1 MDFLPHIALDK
12 VGYALA
18 ATANIIFFLL
28 LLVTRVKNLPR
39 LLLLGW
45 TLVCSGWACYYL
57 FSAAAPYSTRL
68 SILSELLRY
77 YVLLLFL
84 LAVLHSGSASF
95 SQLARNKAARLLTA
109 ALLLWYPLC
118 YWQLVSDNLMF
129 TGSLALCI
137 LQLAFLEALY
147 RKAGDDKWQY
157 KPMVIS
163 LGLCLLFDF
172 VLLAES
178 ALFGQVDSQLWA
190 ARGFVCAM
198 LIPLMLLSVRR
209 ISAWGISVYVSRD
222 IVLQSSLVLASGVY
236 LCLIA
241 IAGFYIRYIGGN
253 WSNLLQTTFIALGFA
268 MLALLL
274 FSGALRRKLKV
285 YIEKHFFANKF
296 DYRLKWLELTRLLR
310 QIDLSKANQYDTI
323 LQAWLSAVGYSRGCL
338 VQLLPNSGPQLL
350 AMVNRAPLTP
360 DEITLITRYTAT
372 YALQHWIVDLSDPDD
387 SFVRAQQDLTNLD
400 LQLLL
405 PIHADG
411 ELWGLCMIN
420 APDIDKQ
427 KLNWELRDYLM
438 LVTEQAAS
446 CLLLMEASKT
456 LSENA
461 QFAAFSRMS
470 AFVVHDLKNVKAQID
485 LILDNANKHRHNP
498 AFIADTFDTL
508 ASMQQRLGNM
518 LSQLGNKRNHSE
530 SATAFDAAEVIQ
542 QVITQRCAAKK
553 PLPQLQV
560 QQPCQ
565 LQLNKE
571 RFASVIYHL
580 LDNAQHAT
588 AENGNILATLSTED
602 ACLVLQITDNGCGMS
617 EDFIRLRLFKPF
629 DSTKGNSGMG
639 VGAYD
644 ALHFAQ
650 QHNGQL
656 LVKSCEGSGTT
667 FTLKLP
673 LPSTATRL

>member
-1 MDFLPHIALDK
+1 MDFLPYLALDK

-18 ATANIIFFLL
+18 AAASLIFFLL
-28 LLVTRVKNLPR
+28 LVVTRVKNLPR

-45 TLVCSGWACYYL
+45 TLICCAWAAYYL
-57 FSAAAPYSTRL
+57 LYTVTPYSS
-68 SILSELLRY
+68 SISLLFELLRY

-84 LAVLHSGSASF
+84 ISALNSVTSNF
-95 SQLARNKAARLLTA
+95 SLLIRNKAAQLLTA
-109 ALLLWYPLC
+109 ILLLWYPLC
-118 YWQLVSDNLMF
+118 YWQLISDNLIF

-147 RKAGDDKWQY
+147 RRAGDDRWQY

-178 ALFGQVDSQLWA
+178 ALFAQVDNQLWA
-190 ARGFVCAM
+190 ARGYVCAALLPFM
-198 LIPLMLLSVRR
+198 ILSVRR

-222 IVLQSSLVLASGVY
+222 IVLQSSLVLASGAY

-253 WSNLLQTTFIALGFA
+253 WSNLLQATFFALGFA
-268 MLALLL
+268 MLAFLL

-285 YIEKHFFANKF
+285 FIEKHFFANKF

-310 QIDLSKANQYDTI
+310 QIDLSKANQYDAI
-323 LQAWLSAVGYSRGCL
+323 LHAWLSAVGYSRGCL
-338 VQLLPNSGPQLL
+338 VRLPYTTTPYCL
-350 AMVNRAPLTP
+350 AITNRSELTP
-360 DEITLITRYTAT
+360 DELELISRYKQRFAD
-372 YALQHWIVDLSDPDD
+372 QHWIVDLSDLDN
-387 SFVRAQQDLTNLD
+387 SFVKQQQDLYNLD
-400 LQLLL
+400 VQLLL
-405 PIHADG
+405 PIHAEG

-420 APDIDKQ
+420 TPDIDKQ
-427 KLNWELRDYLM
+427 QLNWELRDYLM

-446 CLLLMEASKT
+446 YLLLMEASKVF
-456 LSENA
+456 SENA

-485 LILDNANKHRHNP
+485 LTLQNAKKHRHNP
-498 AFIADTFDTL
+498 EFIEDTFDTL
-508 ASMQQRLGNM
+508 SAMQQRLENM
-518 LSQLGNKRNHSE
+518 LAQLSCKRLNNDVVSI
-530 SATAFDAAEVIQ
+530 FDAADVIQ
-542 QVITQRCAAKK
+542 HVITQRCAAKK
-553 PLPQLQV
+553 PLPQLRVLKQ
-560 QQPCQ
+560 CQ
-565 LQLNKE
+565 LQLNKD
-571 RFASVIYHL
+571 RFSSVIYHL

-588 AENGNILATLSTED
+588 AENGRIDVSLDVQQAQFI
-602 ACLVLQITDNGCGMS
+602 LQITDNGCGMS
-617 EDFIRLRLFKPF
+617 ADFISTRLFKPF

-656 LVKSCEGSGTT
+656 LVKSTEGIGTT
-667 FTLKLP
+667 FTLTLP
-673 LPSTATRL
+673 LH

>member
-1 MDFLPHIALDK
+1 MDFLPHLALDK

-18 ATANIIFFLL
+18 AIASFVFFLL
-28 LLVTRVKNLPR
+28 LLVTRVKNLQR
-39 LLLLGW
+39 LLLLCW
-45 TLVCSGWACYYL
+45 TLVCCVWASYYL
-57 FSAAAPYSTRL
+57 LYAVTPYSTKASL
-68 SILSELLRY
+68 LFELLRY

-84 LAVLHSGSASF
+84 ITALNSATNSF
-95 SQLARNKAARLLTA
+95 RLLLQNKAMLLITA
-109 ALLLWYPLC
+109 TVLVWYPLC
-118 YWQLVSDNLMF
+118 YWQLISDNLIF

-147 RKAGDDKWQY
+147 RRSGNDRWQY

-178 ALFGQVDSQLWA
+178 ALFAQVDNQLWA
-190 ARGFVCAM
+190 ARGYVCAALLP
-198 LIPLMLLSVRR
+198 LIIVSVRR

-222 IVLQSSLVLASGVY
+222 IVLQSSLVLASGGY

-241 IAGFYIRYIGGN
+241 IAGFYIRYVGGN
-253 WSNLLQTTFIALGFA
+253 WSNLLQATFFALGFA
-268 MLALLL
+268 MLAFLL

-285 YIEKHFFANKF
+285 FIEKHFFANKF
-296 DYRLKWLELTRLLR
+296 DYRQKWLELTRMLR
-310 QIDLSKANQYDTI
+310 QIDLSKARQYDAI

-338 VQLLPNSGPQLL
+338 VRLPNSTSPHCL
-350 AMVNRAPLTP
+350 AVANRALLTA
-360 DEITLITRYTAT
+360 DELTLISRYQASF
-372 YALQHWIVDLSDPDD
+372 AKQHWIVDLSDKES
-387 SFVRAQQDLTNLD
+387 SFVRQQQDLTQLD
-400 LQLLL
+400 VQLIL

-420 APDIDKQ
+420 TPDVDKQ
-427 KLNWELRDYLM
+427 QLNWELRDYLM
-438 LVTEQAAS
+438 LVTEQTAS
-446 CLLLMEASKT
+446 YLLLMEASKIF
-456 LSENA
+456 SENA

-485 LILDNANKHRHNP
+485 LTLQNAKKHRHNP
-498 AFIADTFDTL
+498 EFIEDTFDTL
-508 ASMQQRLGNM
+508 SAMQQRLENM
-518 LSQLGNKRNHSE
+518 LAQLNNKRHQNETVS
-530 SATAFDAAEVIQ
+530 AFDAAEVVR
-542 QVITQRCAAKK
+542 QVITLRCAGKK
-553 PLPQLQV
+553 PVPQFTALQ
-560 QQPCQ
+560 QCQ

-571 RFASVIYHL
+571 RFSSVIYHL

-588 AENGNILATLSTED
+588 AEHGRIDVSLDVQQNQ
-602 ACLVLQITDNGCGMS
+602 LVLQISDNGCGMS
-617 EDFIRLRLFKPF
+617 ADFISNRLFKPF

-656 LVKSCEGSGTT
+656 LVKSTEGSGTT
-667 FTLKLP
+667 FTLTLP
-673 LPSTATRL
+673 LQ

>member
-1 MDFLPHIALDK
+1 MDFLPHLALDK
-12 VGYALA
+12 IGYALA
-18 ATANIIFFLL
+18 ALASLVFFLL

-45 TLVCSGWACYYL
+45 TLLCFVWAGYYL
-57 FSAAAPYSTRL
+57 LSAVTPYSSRL

-77 YVLLLFL
+77 YILLLFL
-84 LAVLHSGSASF
+84 LAALNSGITGF
-95 SQLARNKAARLLTA
+95 TLLIRNKTTLVITAVLIAWYLL
-109 ALLLWYPLC
+109 C
-118 YWQLVSDNLMF
+118 HWQLISDNLIF

-137 LQLAFLEALY
+137 LLLAFLEALY
-147 RKAGDDKWQY
+147 RRSGDERWQY

-178 ALFGQVDSQLWA
+178 ALFGQLDNQLWA
-190 ARGFVCAM
+190 ARGFVFAS
-198 LIPLMLLSVRR
+198 LIPLMILSVRR

-222 IVLQSSLVLASGVY
+222 IVLQSSLVLASGAY

-241 IAGFYIRYIGGN
+241 IAGFYIRYIGGS

-296 DYRLKWLELTRLLR
+296 DYRIKWLELTRLLR
-310 QIDLSKANQYDTI
+310 QIDLSKANQYDII
-323 LQAWLSAVGYSRGCL
+323 LQAWLNAVGYSRGCL
-338 VQLLPNSGPQLL
+338 VRLPGAATAYSL
-350 AMVNRAPLTP
+350 ATINRAALTP
-360 DEITLITRYTAT
+360 DELTLINRYQTC
-372 YALQHWIVDLSDPDD
+372 YAKQHWIVDLSDPDNN
-387 SFVRAQQDLTNLD
+387 FVKTQQDLTNLD
-400 LQLLL
+400 VQLLL

-411 ELWGLCMIN
+411 ELWGLCLIN
-420 APDIDKQ
+420 APEVDKQ
-427 KLNWELRDYLM
+427 QLNWELRDYLM

-446 CLLLMEASKT
+446 CLLLMDASKT

-485 LILDNANKHRHNP
+485 LTLENAKKHRHNP
-498 AFIADTFDTL
+498 AFIDDTFDTL
-508 ASMQQRLGNM
+508 AAMQQRLANM
-518 LSQLGNKRNHSE
+518 LGQLGNKRHQDDAVS
-530 SATAFDAAEVIQ
+530 SFDAADVVQHVIS
-542 QVITQRCAAKK
+542 QRCATKK
-553 PLPQLQV
+553 PLPQLQIL
-560 QQPCQ
+560 QPCP
-565 LQLNKE
+565 LRLNKE
-571 RFASVIYHL
+571 RFSSVVYHL

-588 AENGNILATLSTED
+588 AESGRIDVVLNTEGTH
-602 ACLVLQITDNGCGMS
+602 LVLQISDSGCGMS
-617 EDFIRLRLFKPF
+617 EDFIRSRLFKPF

-656 LVKSCEGSGTT
+656 SVESREGSGTT
-667 FTLKLP
+667 FTLRLP
-673 LPSTATRL
+673 LTSLI

>member
-1 MDFLPHIALDK
+1 MDFLPHLALDK

-18 ATANIIFFLL
+18 AIASFVFFLL

-39 LLLLGW
+39 LLLLSW
-45 TLVCSGWACYYL
+45 TLICCAWAAYYL
-57 FSAAAPYSTRL
+57 LYVVTPYSSRISL
-68 SILSELLRY
+68 LFELLRY

-84 LAVLHSGSASF
+84 VTALNSATNSF
-95 SQLARNKAARLLTA
+95 SLLIRNKAAQLLTA

-118 YWQLVSDNLMF
+118 YWQLISDNLIF

-147 RKAGDDKWQY
+147 RRAGDERWQY

-178 ALFGQVDSQLWA
+178 ALFAQVDNQLWA
-190 ARGFVCAM
+190 ARGYVCAALLPFM
-198 LIPLMLLSVRR
+198 ILSVRR

-222 IVLQSSLVLASGVY
+222 IVLQSSLVLAAGAY

-241 IAGFYIRYIGGN
+241 IVGFYIRYIGGS
-253 WSNLLQTTFIALGFA
+253 WSNLLQTTFFALGFA
-268 MLALLL
+268 MLAFLL

-285 YIEKHFFANKF
+285 FIEKHFFANKF

-310 QIDLSKANQYDTI
+310 QIDLSKANQYDAI

-338 VQLLPNSGPQLL
+338 VRLPHTTTPYCL
-350 AMVNRAPLTP
+350 AIANRSALTP
-360 DEITLITRYTAT
+360 DELALISRYKQCFAG
-372 YALQHWIVDLSDPDD
+372 QHWIVDLSDHDN
-387 SFVRAQQDLTNLD
+387 SFVKQQRDLSNLD
-400 LQLLL
+400 VQLLL

-427 KLNWELRDYLM
+427 QLNWELRDYLM

-446 CLLLMEASKT
+446 YLLLMEASKIF
-456 LSENA
+456 SENA

-485 LILDNANKHRHNP
+485 LTLENATKHRHNP
-498 AFIADTFDTL
+498 EFIEDTFDTL
-508 ASMQQRLGNM
+508 SAMQQRLENM
-518 LSQLGNKRNHSE
+518 LAQLNNKRLTNDAVS
-530 SATAFDAAEVIQ
+530 AFDAAEVVQ

-553 PLPQLQV
+553 PLPQLRV
-560 QQPCQ
+560 LQQCQ
-565 LQLNKE
+565 LRLNKE
-571 RFASVIYHL
+571 RFSSVIYHL

-588 AENGNILATLSTED
+588 AENGHIDVLLDVQQAQFI
-602 ACLVLQITDNGCGMS
+602 LQITDNGCGMS
-617 EDFIRLRLFKPF
+617 ADFISTRLFKPF

-656 LVKSCEGSGTT
+656 LVKSSEGIGTT
-667 FTLKLP
+667 FTLSLP
-673 LPSTATRL
+673 LN